1 MDKDLQGL
9 EITPQE
15 LRYLTN
21 LPVKYELTKVKNY
34 FQIIFR
40 LWTHK
45 FQVSESPTI
54 FFLGLS
60 LYIITYLL
68 FKVMINFL
76 MLWLPLPS
84 IPSWILLILSILS
97 LIYLTQFS
105 LYLLWWQRKKMVNV
119 NMTAP
124 LRILLNDIDRY
135 NALIRV
141 IDINDQIEAA
151 GNREVA
157 LKDRDKVVSALKIAR
172 IDLVKALKTEKI
184 LRENKKFIINNSD
197 LFTDNLTNLTG
208 VYITE
213 KAAEHGRLLNE
224 TLQIILEVENEMEKL
239 QGQS

>member
-197 LFTDNLTNLTG
+197 LFTENLTNLTG

>member
-1 MDKDLQGL
+1 M
-9 EITPQE
+9 
-15 LRYLTN
+15 
-21 LPVKYELTKVKNY
+21 
-34 FQIIFR
+34 
-40 LWTHK
+40 
-45 FQVSESPTI
+45 
-54 FFLGLS
+54 
-60 LYIITYLL
+60 
-68 FKVMINFL
+68 
-76 MLWLPLPS
+76 
-84 IPSWILLILSILS
+84 
-97 LIYLTQFS
+97 
-105 LYLLWWQRKKMVNV
+105 NV

-151 GNREVA
+151 GNQEVA

-197 LFTDNLTNLTG
+197 LFTENLTNLTG
-208 VYITE
+208 AYITE

>member
-105 LYLLWWQRKKMVNV
+105 LYLLWWQRKKIVNV

-151 GNREVA
+151 GNQEVA

-197 LFTDNLTNLTG
+197 LFTENLTNLTG
-208 VYITE
+208 AYITE